1 MRDFLKGK
9 NVGSMLLIIVL
20 LLALSVGG
28 TVYNAALSGQHVH
41 EEALATKKAAETTH
55 KKTGED
61 VAAST
66 AAGSE
71 QTTDTAA
78 GDISVETAAAIPHLE
93 DKKTLYEND
102 VEDSVITMYLTVRRG
117 NAGDN
122 TDHSWADINSYS
134 AYEYEAMGV
143 DRYQVEGLLQV
154 GDENGPVAGELGFG
168 ESAPNATVQIR
179 GQTSSKNPQKNYK
192 IRLKD
197 EHGSWRGQ
205 QTIALNK
212 HMTDG
217 LRYRN
222 KMAFDLLKE
231 IPQLM
236 SLRTQFVHLYV
247 KDQTT
252 DPANE
257 RFQDYGLYT
266 QVEQLNKSALRA
278 HGLDRYGQLYKVN
291 SFEFYRQ
298 EDTIRLETDPDFDQ
312 KAFEKSLE
320 IKGDHDHSKLIRM
333 LEEINDYS
341 VNSDQLLADW
351 LDEENIAYWM
361 AFQILMGN
369 TDTQNRNF
377 YLYSPKNVNRFYI
390 LPWDF
395 DGTLFYDQYALI
407 GRSENSSWERGIS
420 NYWGNILFRRCL
432 QSTHF
437 RSVLDKAIEDLRTHV
452 LTKEHMTSMAE
463 RYAAV
468 VKNYVYQQPDTMN
481 APLTEAQYDTLTENI
496 YRNVEEAYQS
506 YRASL
511 DKPMPFYIGVPEP
524 DGQGELRIVWDPSYA
539 FREGTLLYHASIT
552 RNSDGTEELASYD
565 GAWPEWTTDMLPAGQ
580 YFLKVSVRDEAG
592 HTQDAFD
599 YYVTEDGKV
608 YGTKCFYVN
617 ADGTVSEDIVEEE
630 DLG

>member
-9 NVGSMLLIIVL
+9 NIGPLLLIIIL

-28 TVYNAALSGQHVH
+28 AVYQGALSTQNTREENAA
-41 EEALATKKAAETTH
+41 TKDAARAADKNTAESAVPST
-55 KKTGED
+55 E
-61 VAAST
+61 AASM
-66 AAGSE
+66 
-71 QTTDTAA
+71 QTTDTAD
-78 GDISVETAAAIPHLE
+78 GNISIETAAAIPHIE
-93 DKKTLYEND
+93 DKQTLYEND
-102 VEDSVITMYLTVRRG
+102 AEDSVVTMYLTVRRG
-117 NAGDN
+117 NKADN
-122 TDHSWADINSYS
+122 TDHSWTSINSYS
-134 AYEYEAMGV
+134 AYDYEAMGV

-168 ESAPNATVQIR
+168 ESTPNATVQIR
-179 GQTSSKNPQKNYK
+179 GQTSSKNVQKNYK

-247 KDQTT
+247 KDQTD
-252 DPANE
+252 DPSNE
-257 RFQDYGLYT
+257 TFRDYGLYT
-266 QVEQLNKSALRA
+266 QVEQLNKTALRA
-278 HGLDRYGQLYKVN
+278 HGLDRYGQLYKIN
-291 SFEFYRQ
+291 SFEFYRY

-312 KAFEKSLE
+312 KAFESMLE

-341 VNSDQLLADW
+341 VKSDQLISDW

-361 AFQILMGN
+361 AFQILVGN

-377 YLYSPKNVNRFYI
+377 YIYSPKNVDRFYI

-395 DGTLFYDQYALI
+395 DGMLFYDQYALS

-432 QSTHF
+432 QSAHF
-437 RSVLDKAIEDLRTHV
+437 RTVLDEAIEDLRTHV
-452 LTKEHMTSMAE
+452 LTKEHMTALAE

-468 VKNYVYQQPDTMN
+468 VKNYVYQQPDIMN
-481 APLTEAQYDTLTENI
+481 TPLTETQYDALTENI

-506 YRASL
+506 YLASL

-524 DGQGELRIVWDPSYA
+524 DGEGKLRIVWDPSYD
-539 FREGTLLYHASIT
+539 FREGTLLYHASIA
-552 RNSDGTEELASYD
+552 RNSDGTEQLTSYD
-565 GAWPEWTTDMLPAGQ
+565 GAWPEWTIDRLPAGQ

-599 YYVTEDGKV
+599 YYVTENGKV

-617 ADGTVSEDIVEEE
+617 ADGTISEDIVGEE